1 MPAPIAVG
9 MDIGGT
15 HLRAGIVDENGH
27 VQHFTHVATR
37 HASNAEL
44 VTQIGDILAT
54 FPPHLPVGIAIAG
67 LVDAT
72 GTLQTS
78 PNLPQITYPLPL
90 AQTLTERCQRRVV
103 VGNDASYAATA
114 EHRFGAGQNVSSML
128 MVTIGT
134 GVGAGIVMDSKLVT
148 GQNGFAGEF
157 GHMRLSALPDVGETG
172 SETVETYLSGTGIA
186 ARANRHRDG
195 QELRTEDIVGLANA
209 GDTAALA
216 LLHDAGQVLGI
227 ALANVVNLLDVAV
240 CVIGGGAGVGLW
252 PFISSAASE
261 TLSSYLLGGV
271 NVRQPPPLRLAVL
284 GDTAG
289 VIGAAVTAA
298 NQG

>member
-1 MPAPIAVG
+1 MPAPIAIG

-15 HLRAGIVDENGH
+15 HLRAALVDENGH
-27 VQHFTHVATR
+27 VQHFMQVTAR
-37 HASNAEL
+37 HTSNGEL
-44 VTQIGDILAT
+44 TTQIRDMLAT
-54 FPPHLPVGIAIAG
+54 FPAHLPVGIAIAG

-78 PNLPQITYPLPL
+78 PNLPNITYPLPL
-90 AQTLTERCQRRVV
+90 AQTLTERCQRLVM
-103 VGNDASYAATA
+103 VGNDASYAAAA
-114 EHRFGAGQNVSSML
+114 EHRFGAGQGVSSML

-134 GVGAGIVMDSKLVT
+134 GVGAGIVVDSKLLT

-157 GHMRLSALPDVGETG
+157 GHMRLSALPDVDVTG

-186 ARANRHRDG
+186 ARANRNRNG
-195 QELRTEDIVGLANA
+195 QALRTEEIVELANA
-209 GDTAALA
+209 GDAAALA
-216 LLHDAGQVLGI
+216 LLHDAGQVLGV

-252 PFISSAASE
+252 PFLHNAASE
-261 TLSSYLLGGV
+261 TLSKHLLGGAH
-271 NVRQPPPLRLAVL
+271 VRQPPPLRLAVL

-289 VIGAAVTAA
+289 VIGAAMTAA